1 MREPAVL
8 AGAVAALKVAAG
20 VVAGG
25 GTAVVAADAA
35 GDALGPCLAL
45 ALVEGLVVLDARAL
59 LQHVTVGDG
68 GEVAEDVL
76 AAALGGDEAYKRLR
90 LIE

>member
-8 AGAVAALKVAAG
+8 AGAVAALKVAAH

-25 GTAVVAADAA
+25 RAVVAADAA
-35 GDALGPCLAL
+35 GDALGPSLAL

-76 AAALGGDEAYKRLR
+76 AAALGGDEAYKRVAV
-90 LIE
+90 EE